1 MKYIFAIVLLAS
13 LCSCYTVQIQEGQ
26 PYNSLREIC
35 SNVEYIKK
43 TTVKRVIIDD
53 KVFIDPVYKDTLDY
67 MVYYRADSD
76 FTYSNLLEM
85 ERKNLNDQDVIITNL
100 IWDYYKGLGWLLFRY
115 RRVEAVSYDV
125 IKCK

>member
-1 MKYIFAIVLLAS
+1 MKYIFTIILLTI
-13 LCSCYTVQIQEGQ
+13 LCSCYVVKVQEGQ
-26 PYNSLREIC
+26 PYNSLSEIC

-43 TTVKRVIIDD
+43 TTVKREIIDCSD
-53 KVFIDPVYKDTLDY
+53 TFIGCDTL
-67 MVYYRADSD
+67 YYKNGY

-85 ERKNLNDQDVIITNL
+85 ERNKLNDQDVIITNL
-100 IWDYYKGLGWLLFRY
+100 IWDYYEGLGWLLFRY